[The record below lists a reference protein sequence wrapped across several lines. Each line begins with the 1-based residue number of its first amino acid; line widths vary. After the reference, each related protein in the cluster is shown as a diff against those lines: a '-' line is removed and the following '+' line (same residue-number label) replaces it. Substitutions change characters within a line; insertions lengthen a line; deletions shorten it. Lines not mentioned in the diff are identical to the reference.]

1 MKHKIM
7 EVLLS
12 SDNNLTKAEIDWAIK
27 NIPNIDNNLSNFD
40 HDNPK
45 LMQACGITAETKDII
60 LEEYKK
66 IRKMPGTDSISKL
79 IENLVKSGSQS
90 LLFYF
95 FIKGII
101 SVESKEHNAHD
112 IIGNIIKSI
121 LEKE

>member
-1 MKHKIM
+1 M

-60 LEEYKK
+60 LEEYRK

-79 IENLVKSGSQS
+79 VEKLVQHGSQP
-90 LLFYF
+90 LLFFF
-95 FIKGII
+95 FIQGIM
-101 SVESKEHNAHD
+101 SVESKERNAHN